1 MKKIVAILLAV
12 VFVLGSFA
20 GCASNDNVESGKTIT
35 VTDMAGNTVELPTNI
50 DLRGSNHYFGQ
61 RCSFDWHYRLY

>member
-20 GCASNDNVESGKTIT
+20 GCASKDSVESGKTIT

-50 DLRGSNHYFGQ
+50 DKIA
-61 RCSFDWHYRLY
+61 C